1 MVIIG
6 GDTDG
11 NEEDRSRSQS
21 LRGRSKR
28 PANCQP
34 RPAWSVEQGE
44 DVEDAEKFRVVKRP
58 RRAAVGKGVESS
70 SRAAVAGGVVASS
83 ATDAEASGEG
93 VEVAAGE
100 DVERPSQA
108 GRIRASPARF
118 ANFNTSLSPPHKS
131 ELVSRLFGGLLNL
144 SDTLPADL
152 TKFLVQSYQPQTSEM
167 VFSGRGRIC
176 VDADSVQRVFDLP
189 NRGLKACYKVDK
201 DTTRRFRETF
211 NITGTSHP
219 QISTW
224 TTMIND
230 MGGRTDD
237 TFFMAWLA
245 VAFSTFLAPTTALKL
260 SPKCYE
266 LVLDHENLKNMNIC
280 LFVAE
285 HINEAFQNMDQD
297 KQTVCCCLYHLMILY
312 LDALVH
318 DIPVSN
324 CAIRSNAWD
333 STLIAKVIKKDTI
346 SPGVFGKLRLK
357 KEYRGTEQTPLFG
370 GILQAE
376 AFVASKLPITY
387 NPQKKAKIAKVVN
400 DLCKAVTEQVG
411 TFIEA
416 VAKID
421 DEEPDIDPYVQQ
433 PSMQT
438 GASCRAP
445 KIKRR
450 GSTIQ

>member
-6 GDTDG
+6 GDADG
-11 NEEDRSRSQS
+11 NEGDRSGSQS
-21 LRGRSKR
+21 LRWNSKR
-28 PANCQP
+28 PANRQP
-34 RPAWSVEQGE
+34 RPARSVEQGE
-44 DVEDAEKFRVVKRP
+44 DVEDADQFRVVKRT
-58 RRAAVGKGVESS
+58 RRATLGKGAESS
-70 SRAAVAGGVVASS
+70 SRAAVAGEAVTSS

-108 GRIRASPARF
+108 GRIRASPAWF
-118 ANFNTSLSPPHKS
+118 ANFNASLTPLQKS

-167 VFSGRGRIC
+167 VFPGGGRIR

-189 NRGLKACYKVDK
+189 NRGQKFRYLVDK
-201 DTTRRFRETF
+201 DATRRFRQAF
-211 NITGTSHP
+211 NITGNSHP
-219 QISTW
+219 QVTTW
-224 TTMIND
+224 LKMIQD
-230 MGGRTDD
+230 MAGRTDD

-245 VAFSTFLAPTTALKL
+245 
-260 SPKCYE
+260 
-266 LVLDHENLKNMNIC
+266 
-280 LFVAE
+280 
-285 HINEAFQNMDQD
+285 
-297 KQTVCCCLYHLMILY
+297 ILY

-324 CAIRSNAWD
+324 CVIRSNAWD

-346 SPGVFGKLRLK
+346 SPGVFGKLQLK
-357 KEYRGTEQTPLFG
+357 EEYRGTEQTPLFG

-376 AFVASKLPITY
+376 AFVASKLSITY

-421 DEEPDIDPYVQQ
+421 DEEPDIDPYEMPWSLNPYEDQSLIMV
-433 PSMQT
+433 T
-438 GASCRAP
+438 GSAMHHLLTSA
-445 KIKRR
+445 
-450 GSTIQ
+450 

>member
-6 GDTDG
+6 GDAGG
-11 NEEDRSRSQS
+11 NEGDRSGSQP
-21 LRGRSKR
+21 LRRNSKR
-28 PANCQP
+28 PANRQP
-34 RPAWSVEQGE
+34 RPAQSVEQGE
-44 DVEDAEKFRVVKRP
+44 DVEDADQFRVVKRT
-58 RRAAVGKGVESS
+58 RRATLGKGAESS
-70 SRAAVAGGVVASS
+70 SRATVAGEAVASS
-83 ATDAEASGEG
+83 TADAEGSGEG
-93 VEVAAGE
+93 VEVYPGE

-118 ANFNTSLSPPHKS
+118 ANFNASLTPLQKS
-131 ELVSRLFGGLLNL
+131 ELVSRSVGGLLNL

-167 VFSGRGRIC
+167 VFPGRGRIR

-189 NRGLKACYKVDK
+189 NKGPKVRYLVDK
-201 DTTRRFRETF
+201 DATRRFRQAF
-211 NITGTSHP
+211 NITGNSHP
-219 QISTW
+219 QITTW
-224 TTMIND
+224 LKMIEH
-230 MGGRTDD
+230 MAGRTDD

-245 VAFSTFLAPTTALKL
+245 IAFSTFLAPTTALKL
-260 SPKCYE
+260 SPKCYG
-266 LVLDHENLKNMNIC
+266 L
-280 LFVAE
+280 
-285 HINEAFQNMDQD
+285 
-297 KQTVCCCLYHLMILY
+297 ILY

-346 SPGVFGKLRLK
+346 SPGVFGKLQLK
-357 KEYRGTEQTPLFG
+357 EEYRGTEQTPLFG

-400 DLCKAVTEQVG
+400 ELCKAVTEQVG
-411 TFIEA
+411 TFIEE

-421 DEEPDIDPYVQQ
+421 DEEPDIDPYEM
-433 PSMQT
+433 PWSLNPYEDQT
-438 GASCRAP
+438 L
-445 KIKRR
+445 IMMM
-450 GSTIQ
+450 GSAMHHLLTSA

>member
-6 GDTDG
+6 GDADG
-11 NEEDRSRSQS
+11 NEEDRSGSQS
-21 LRGRSKR
+21 LRRNSKR
-28 PANCQP
+28 PANRQP
-34 RPAWSVEQGE
+34 RPARSVEQGE
-44 DVEDAEKFRVVKRP
+44 DVEDADQFRVVKRT
-58 RRAAVGKGVESS
+58 RRATLGKG
-70 SRAAVAGGVVASS
+70 AAVAGGAVASS

-118 ANFNTSLSPPHKS
+118 ANFNASLTPLQKS
-131 ELVSRLFGGLLNL
+131 ELVSRLFGELLNL
-144 SDTLPADL
+144 SDTLPVDL

-167 VFSGRGRIC
+167 VFPGRGRIR

-189 NRGLKACYKVDK
+189 NRGQKVRYLVDK
-201 DTTRRFRETF
+201 DATRKFRQAF
-211 NITGTSHP
+211 NITGNSHP
-219 QISTW
+219 EITTW
-224 TTMIND
+224 LKMIQD
-230 MGGRTDD
+230 MAGRTDG

-245 VAFSTFLAPTTALKL
+245 
-260 SPKCYE
+260 
-266 LVLDHENLKNMNIC
+266 
-280 LFVAE
+280 
-285 HINEAFQNMDQD
+285 
-297 KQTVCCCLYHLMILY
+297 ILY
-312 LDALVH
+312 LDALIH

-346 SPGVFGKLRLK
+346 SPGVFGKLQ
-357 KEYRGTEQTPLFG
+357 EYRGTEQTPLFG

-387 NPQKKAKIAKVVN
+387 NPQEKIAKVVN

-411 TFIEA
+411 TFIEV

-421 DEEPDIDPYVQQ
+421 DEEPDIDPYEMPWSLNPYENQSLIMV
-433 PSMQT
+433 T
-438 GASCRAP
+438 GSAMHHLLTSA
-445 KIKRR
+445 
-450 GSTIQ
+450 

>member
-6 GDTDG
+6 GDADG
-11 NEEDRSRSQS
+11 NEEDRSGSQS
-21 LRGRSKR
+21 LRWNSKR
-28 PANCQP
+28 PANRQP
-34 RPAWSVEQGE
+34 RSARSVEQGE
-44 DVEDAEKFRVVKRP
+44 DVEDADEFRVVKRT
-58 RRAAVGKGVESS
+58 RRATLGKGAESS
-70 SRAAVAGGVVASS
+70 SRAAVAGGAVASS
-83 ATDAEASGEG
+83 AADAEANGEG

-118 ANFNTSLSPPHKS
+118 ANFNASLTPLQKS

-152 TKFLVQSYQPQTSEM
+152 SKFLVQSYQPQTSEM
-167 VFSGRGRIC
+167 VFPGRGRIR

-189 NRGLKACYKVDK
+189 NRGQKVRYLVDK
-201 DTTRRFRETF
+201 DATRRFRQAF
-211 NITGTSHP
+211 NITGNSHP
-219 QISTW
+219 QITTW
-224 TTMIND
+224 LKMIQD
-230 MGGRTDD
+230 MAGRTDD

-245 VAFSTFLAPTTALKL
+245 
-260 SPKCYE
+260 
-266 LVLDHENLKNMNIC
+266 
-280 LFVAE
+280 
-285 HINEAFQNMDQD
+285 
-297 KQTVCCCLYHLMILY
+297 ILY

-346 SPGVFGKLRLK
+346 SPGVIKKDTLK
-357 KEYRGTEQTPLFG
+357 EEYRGTEQTPLFD

-387 NPQKKAKIAKVVN
+387 NPQAKIAKVVN

-421 DEEPDIDPYVQQ
+421 DEEPDIDPYEMPWSLNPYEDQSLIMVTG
-433 PSMQT
+433 SMMHHLLT
-438 GASCRAP
+438 SA
-445 KIKRR
+445 
-450 GSTIQ
+450 